1 MTDLRLVG
9 GRVHLEL
16 NILSLPWNGGQGAL
30 ASTLSGRDLQR
41 LGEFVDCL
49 IYGQLSL

>member
-30 ASTLSGRDLQR
+30 PSALSGRDLQR